1 MRSLVILVSVMASGA
16 ALAGA
21 WDSGS
26 TAGAKAMPHHG
37 HMMSGHSVDANGD
50 GVVSRDEAQAF
61 PRLAAEF
68 DSVDSNK
75 DGQLDKA
82 EMTAHRE
89 ARHAQMRAE
98 AEKRWAAADADGSGA
113 LSQAEAQG
121 SMPYIAE
128 NFDKLDSNSDG
139 QVSREEMMQHR
150 MHSKKEWK
158 REFRDR
164 WTAADKDGDG
174 ALDLAEAQTGMPR
187 LAENFSSF
195 DTNNDGKVTQQ
206 EMRAHRRH

>member
-1 MRSLVILVSVMASGA
+1 MRLLVILVSVMASGV

-26 TAGAKAMPHHG
+26 PAGSKAMSHHG
-37 HMMSGHSVDANGD
+37 PMMGGHSMDANDD

-75 DGQLDKA
+75 DGQLDQA
-82 EMTAHRE
+82 EMAAHRE

-98 AEKRWAAADADGSGA
+98 AAKRWAAADADGSGA
-113 LSQAEAQG
+113 LSRVEAQG

-128 NFDKLDSNSDG
+128 NFDKLDANADG

-150 MHSKKEWK
+150 MHAKKEWK
-158 REFRDR
+158 QQFRDR

-174 ALDLAEAQTGMPR
+174 ALDLAEAQTSMPR
-187 LAENFSSF
+187 LAENFSIF

-206 EMRAHRRH
+206 EMRAHHRQ